1 MAILESLFGLEGKV
15 ALVTGASGGIGSA
28 IAKAYAEAGAT
39 VVLNGTRREKLEA
52 LAEEIG
58 LPEKTV
64 IMPADLSTPEA
75 CKGLIAQIESELGR
89 LDILVNNAGINRR
102 KPFED
107 FTEED
112 YRTILSVN
120 LDGVFFLSQAV
131 HPLMKKNGGG
141 KIIQIGSMTSYVGI
155 GNVGVYGMTKSAIG
169 QLAKTLAVEW
179 AKDNIQVNCLCPGFI
194 VTPLT
199 EAGMFSDEKKVKWI
213 LGRVPAHRPG
223 TPEDLLGVALLL
235 ASPASSYLTG
245 QLIAIDGGFLAGGS
259 WDNPF

>member
-52 LAEEIG
+52 LAAEIG

-102 KPFED
+102 KPFQD
-107 FTEED
+107 FTEDD

-131 HPLMKKNGGG
+131 YPLMKKNGGG

-199 EAGMFSDEKKVKWI
+199 EAGMFSDEKKVNWI

-235 ASPASSYLTG
+235 ASPASAYLTG

-259 WDNPF
+259 WDNP

>member
-1 MAILESLFGLEGKV
+1 MAILESLFGLDGKV

-39 VVLNGTRREKLEA
+39 VILNGTRREKLEE
-52 LAEEIG
+52 LAAEVSG
-58 LPEKTV
+58 KTV
-64 IMPADLSTPEA
+64 IMPADLSTREA
-75 CKGLIAQIESELGR
+75 CQNLIAQIESELGR

-102 KPFED
+102 KPATD
-107 FTEED
+107 FTEDD

-120 LDGVFFLSQAV
+120 LDGVFFLSQAA
-131 HPLMKKNGGG
+131 HPLIKKNGGG

-155 GNVGVYGMTKSAIG
+155 GNVAVYGMTKSAIA

-199 EAGMFSDEKKVKWI
+199 EAGMFSDEKKVNWLMQRI
-213 LGRVPAHRPG
+213 PAHRPG
-223 TPEDLLGVALLL
+223 TPHDLVGTALLL
-235 ASPASSYLTG
+235 ASPASAYITG

-259 WDNPF
+259 WDNP

>member
-1 MAILESLFGLEGKV
+1 MAILENLFGLNGKV

-39 VVLNGTRREKLEA
+39 VILNGTRREKLEA
-52 LAEEIG
+52 LAAEING
-58 LPEKTV
+58 KTV

-75 CKGLIAQIESELGR
+75 CQSLITQIESELGR

-102 KPFED
+102 KPATD
-107 FTEED
+107 FTEDD

-120 LDGVFFLSQAV
+120 LDGVFFLSQAA
-131 HPLMKKNGGG
+131 HALLKKSGGG
-141 KIIQIGSMTSYVGI
+141 KIIQIGSMTSYIGL
-155 GNVGVYGMTKSAIG
+155 GNVAVYGMTKSAIA

-199 EAGMFSDEKKVKWI
+199 EAGMFSDTKKVNWLLSRI
-213 LGRVPAHRPG
+213 PAHRPG
-223 TPEDLLGVALLL
+223 TPDDLIGTALLL
-235 ASPASSYLTG
+235 ASPASAYITG

-259 WDNPF
+259 WDNP

>member
-1 MAILESLFGLEGKV
+1 MAILESLFGLDGKV

-39 VVLNGTRREKLEA
+39 VILNGTRREKLEE
-52 LAEEIG
+52 LAAEIG
-58 LPEKTV
+58 LPGKTV
-64 IMPADLSTPEA
+64 ILPADLSTREA
-75 CKGLIAQIESELGR
+75 CQNLIAQIESELGR

-102 KPFED
+102 KPATD
-107 FTEED
+107 FTEDD
-112 YRTILSVN
+112 YRAILSVN
-120 LDGVFFLSQAV
+120 LDGVFFLSQAA
-131 HPLMKKNGGG
+131 HPLLKKSGGG

-155 GNVGVYGMTKSAIG
+155 GNVAVYGMTKSAIA

-199 EAGMFSDEKKVKWI
+199 EAGMFSDEKKVNWLMQRI
-213 LGRVPAHRPG
+213 PAHRPG
-223 TPEDLLGVALLL
+223 TPDDLVGTALLL
-235 ASPASSYLTG
+235 ASPASAYITG

-259 WDNPF
+259 WDNP

>member
-28 IAKAYAEAGAT
+28 IARAYAEAGAT

-58 LPEKTV
+58 LPDKTV
-64 IMPADLSTPEA
+64 IMPADLSTREA
-75 CKGLIAQIESELGR
+75 CLSLIAQIESELGR

-102 KPFED
+102 KPVTD
-107 FTEED
+107 FTEDD

-120 LDGVFFLSQAV
+120 LDGVFFLSQAA
-131 HPLMKKNGGG
+131 HPLLKKSGGG
-141 KIIQIGSMTSYVGI
+141 KIIQIGSMTSYIGL
-155 GNVGVYGMTKSAIG
+155 GNVAVYGMTKSAIG
-169 QLAKTLAVEW
+169 QLSKTLAVEW

-199 EAGMFSDEKKVKWI
+199 EAGMFSDTKKVNWLLSRI
-213 LGRVPAHRPG
+213 PAHRPG
-223 TPEDLLGVALLL
+223 TPADLVGTALLL
-235 ASPASSYLTG
+235 ASPASAYITG

-259 WDNPF
+259 WDNP